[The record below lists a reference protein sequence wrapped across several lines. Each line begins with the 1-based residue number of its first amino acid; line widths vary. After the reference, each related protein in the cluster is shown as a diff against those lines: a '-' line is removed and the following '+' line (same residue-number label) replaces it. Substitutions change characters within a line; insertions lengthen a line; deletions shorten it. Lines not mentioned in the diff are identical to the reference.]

1 MRKLRFVLP
10 LAVASLAGIARADQ
24 CAWVSEEQAQ
34 AAAKILRAASRASD
48 WCEPC
53 GEHSPKPPRPVT
65 SVEVRPA
72 GDGQFREVVVNGEAV
87 DLAYVFVERSTGS
100 FENLAKVAGCP
111 AEGVSASFREK
122 GALRPPA
129 PKK

>member
-1 MRKLRFVLP
+1 MRKLLFVLP
-10 LAVASLAGIARADQ
+10 LAVASLAGAARADQ
-24 CAWVSEEQAQ
+24 CAWVTEEQAQ
-34 AAAKILRAASRASD
+34 AAAKILRAATRASD

-53 GEHSPKPPRPVT
+53 GEHSPKPPRAVT
-65 SVEVRPA
+65 GVEVRPA

-87 DLAYVFVERSTGS
+87 DLAYVFVERSPGS
-100 FENLAKVAGCP
+100 FENLAKAAGCP

-122 GALRPPA
+122 GAPKPPA